1 MHMLRKGWIAVLL
14 ASMTASPVFAQQ
26 TPAQP
31 AAPVATS
38 AMPAKA
44 SCGTRGPGDTRPRI
58 GLALGGGGAR
68 GVAHISILKELEALH
83 IPVDCIAGTSMGALV
98 GGLYASGRST
108 QDMEKLILSTDWK
121 QLFDDNVPREERS
134 YRRKHDDR
142 DGLATV
148 GVGISGGRVRVSPG
162 LLQGERILSMFER
175 ETLGVSEIDDF
186 DKLPIPF
193 RAVGT
198 DLNTGQPV
206 VLGAGS
212 LPMAMRASMSL
223 PGIFQPMQIDGTVLI
238 DGGVANQ
245 VPIDV
250 VRAMGADIVIAVDVG
265 TPLETL
271 NRNASLLQVVS
282 QMSGMLTVGNTQ
294 RMLATLGDGDVLIV
308 PKLGAD
314 VKTGDFEKA
323 ARALEIGDAAAVAAR
338 PQLARLSVAP
348 DVYLAWQQHRPL
360 PASAPPV
367 IAFVALDNETPYSN
381 EFLLSQLD
389 IDVGQ
394 PLDTQR
400 MEEKLIRVYSMG
412 TLASITYDV
421 VREDGKTGLR
431 VHARQKPQGP
441 NYIQLGF
448 TLSSDFK
455 GTFETALRAAIL
467 VTPLSENGAEGR
479 VTATVGTEPSLS
491 GEYYHPFGKSNR
503 WMTYTRVGYFNPNY
517 HVFDDEGNDIAEYDV
532 RTFAADFQFGREFG
546 NYGAAGVGI
555 QRGTGHAKVETGDPT
570 SPDFDFDSGR
580 AYAFVSVDRADSLY
594 FPRKGYWGNLSY
606 TVAREGLGSD
616 TDYDSID
623 FDVIG
628 AKTLSGRNAMQF
640 GASYHATLNGELPVQ
655 DRYRLG
661 GRGKLAGFRTNELT
675 GQDYALVFV
684 GYTYQLAELFG
695 RSALVGGTI
704 EYGNAWEKRSDMAW
718 NDGILNASAYLGFDS
733 WFGPML
739 FGYGWREGGDG
750 VLFLEIGRTF

>member
-1 MHMLRKGWIAVLL
+1 MHMPRAGWIAVLL
-14 ASMTASPVFAQQ
+14 ASSLVAPDLFAQQ
-26 TPAQP
+26 APAQ
-31 AAPVATS
+31 APVATS

-44 SCGTRGPGDTRPRI
+44 SCGTREPGDTRPRI

-68 GVAHISILKELEALH
+68 GVAHISVLKELEALH

-108 QDMEKLILSTDWK
+108 DEMEKLILSTDWK
-121 QLFDDNVPREERS
+121 QLFNDSVPREERS

-198 DLNTGQPV
+198 DLNTGQSV
-206 VLGAGS
+206 VLGSGS

-223 PGIFQPMQIDGTVLI
+223 PGIFQPMQINGTVLI

-271 NRNASLLQVVS
+271 DRNASLLQVVS

-294 RMLATLGDGDVLIV
+294 RMLATLDDRDVLIV
-308 PKLGAD
+308 PKLGSD

-323 ARALEIGDAAAVAAR
+323 ARALEIGNDAAEEAR
-338 PQLARLSVAP
+338 PRLAHLSVAP
-348 DVYLAWQQHRPL
+348 DAYAAWKQGRPVV
-360 PASAPPV
+360 ATSPPV
-367 IAFVALDNETPYSN
+367 IAFVKLDNETPYSD

-389 IDVGQ
+389 IDVGK

-400 MEEKLIRVYSMG
+400 MEDQLIRVYSLG

-421 VREDGKTGLR
+421 VREDGQTGLR
-431 VHARQKPQGP
+431 VHAREKAQGP
-441 NYIQLGF
+441 NYVQLGF
-448 TLSSDFK
+448 TLSSDFQ
-455 GTFETALRAAIL
+455 GTFETSLRAAIL

-479 VTATVGTEPSLS
+479 VTATVGTEPSLM
-491 GEYYHPFGKSNR
+491 GEYYRPFGATNR

-517 HVFDDEGNDIAEYDV
+517 HIFDDSGHDIAEYDV
-532 RTFAADFQFGREFG
+532 RSMLADFQFGREFG
-546 NYGAAGVGI
+546 NYGAAGIGYLRAVGK
-555 QRGTGHAKVETGDPT
+555 AKVETGDPQL
-570 SPDFDFDSGR
+570 PRFNFDTGR
-580 AYAFVSVDRADSLY
+580 AYAFVSVDRSDSLY
-594 FPRKGYWGNLSY
+594 FPTKGYWGNLSY

-616 TDYDSID
+616 TNYDTID
-623 FDVIG
+623 FDIIA
-628 AKTLSGRNAMQF
+628 AKPFEKNAMQF
-640 GASYHATLNGELPVQ
+640 GASYHATVDGVLPIQ

-661 GRGKLAGFRTNELT
+661 GRGKLVGFRTNELT
-675 GQDYALVFV
+675 GQNYALVFV
-684 GYTYQLAELFG
+684 GYTYRLAEVFG

-704 EYGNAWEKRSDMAW
+704 EYGNAWENRSDMAW
-718 NDGILNASAYLGFDS
+718 DDGILNASAYLGFDS

-750 VLFLEIGRTF
+750 VLFLEIGKTF